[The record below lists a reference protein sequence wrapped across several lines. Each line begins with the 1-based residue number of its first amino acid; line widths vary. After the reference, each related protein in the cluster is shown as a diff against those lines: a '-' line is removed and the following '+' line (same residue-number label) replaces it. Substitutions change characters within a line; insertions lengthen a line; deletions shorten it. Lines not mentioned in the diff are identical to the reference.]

1 MHSVGSSTTL
11 HRVNDNSV
19 PLWPRGT
26 KYLRPDIG
34 SAWFSGALLACLAS
48 NNAELVIISTVW
60 AFGPA
65 LYHIISSCPEST
77 ANNPPISWARAETLQ
92 EEGWCWGGSL
102 DYVTSSGRP
111 LELFPPLLREGKKR
125 PFHYWDCHSQFGL
138 TVSMHKASWIFPPTC
153 SHSTP
158 TQPTPPPPHTHT
170 HAIPP
175 SPPPAADRRGDSL
188 IRSSIVAV
196 NSGFPEHLDRQVTA
210 GSELP
215 LSPWP
220 RAVCACECGSMLAD
234 TQLHIKSNCFCVCKS
249 PFVLYLWT
257 SESMFVYLCAYV
269 ERGDN
274 CVCFC
279 HISRC
284 KHNCVCA
291 FESVCA
297 SFKWG
302 SVLQSSI
309 WMSTTFAVQ

>member
-11 HRVNDNSV
+11 HWANDNSV

-26 KYLRPDIG
+26 KYVRPDIG

-48 NNAELVIISTVW
+48 NNAELFIIRTVW

-65 LYHIISSCPEST
+65 LYHIISSCPKST
-77 ANNPPISWARAETLQ
+77 ANSPPPPPLSWARAETLQ
-92 EEGWCWGGSL
+92 KKGRCWGGSL

-125 PFHYWDCHSQFGL
+125 SFHYWDCHSQFGL

-153 SHSTP
+153 SHPTP
-158 TQPTPPPPHTHT
+158 TQPTPPSHTHT

-220 RAVCACECGSMLAD
+220 RAVCACLWKYACRHTIAHQV
-234 TQLHIKSNCFCVCKS
+234 QLFLCVQEPFCTVFVNFEVHVCV
-249 PFVLYLWT
+249 FVCICWT
-257 SESMFVYLCAYV
+257 
-269 ERGDN
+269 
-274 CVCFC
+274 
-279 HISRC
+279 
-284 KHNCVCA
+284 
-291 FESVCA
+291 
-297 SFKWG
+297 W
-302 SVLQSSI
+302 
-309 WMSTTFAVQ
+309 W